1 MKVNKKP
8 VMLDYFRVTSND
20 VKIARFPHATG
31 TPSAHSCLV
40 PHPSTAIEHVV
51 EKSLTKSLL
60 LKGNMRLM
68 AGLVLIICRTMKLF
82 GLKSTR

>member
-1 MKVNKKP
+1 MKMSEKP
-8 VMLDYFRVTSND
+8 VMLDDFRVTSKG

-31 TPSAHSCLV
+31 TPSARSCLV

-51 EKSLTKSLL
+51 EESLTKSLL
-60 LKGNMRLM
+60 LKGNMRLL
-68 AGLVLIICRTMKLF
+68 AGLVLIICRTMNLF